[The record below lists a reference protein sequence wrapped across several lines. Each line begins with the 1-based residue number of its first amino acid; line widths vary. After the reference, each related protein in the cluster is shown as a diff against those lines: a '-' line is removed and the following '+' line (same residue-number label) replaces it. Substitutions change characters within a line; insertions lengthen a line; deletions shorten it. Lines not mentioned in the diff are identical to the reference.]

1 MTENEEM
8 NDIYMERKRAA
19 GGKDQIEFALDDF
32 GSGFNSEINIIEVQP
47 SYVKIDKSFVENI
60 VNDPYRQE
68 MVKNTIDYCKRHN
81 IHIIAEGV
89 ETREELDYMKQAGV
103 DYIQGYYLA
112 RPEETLPD
120 EEKMEEIR
128 RKAKYE

>member
-1 MTENEEM
+1 M
-8 NDIYMERKRAA
+8 
-19 GGKDQIEFALDDF
+19 
-32 GSGFNSEINIIEVQP
+32 
-47 SYVKIDKSFVENI
+47 
-60 VNDPYRQE
+60 
-68 MVKNTIDYCKRHN
+68 
-81 IHIIAEGV
+81 